1 MYDNTG
7 EGGAAQ
13 QWLTITLYLYN
24 IGWGEFNFGRAAALA
39 WILFL
44 IILRHRPDQPA
55 HHPAPRARRRRP
67 RCRQT
72 APPHGRESSA

>member
-1 MYDNTG
+1 MYDFAG

-39 WILFL
+39 WILFIIIL
-44 IILRHRPDQPA
+44 IIGLINLAITRRLVRDEGGRGVT
-55 HHPAPRARRRRP
+55 APRRRKGIQR
-67 RCRQT
+67 
-72 APPHGRESSA
+72 